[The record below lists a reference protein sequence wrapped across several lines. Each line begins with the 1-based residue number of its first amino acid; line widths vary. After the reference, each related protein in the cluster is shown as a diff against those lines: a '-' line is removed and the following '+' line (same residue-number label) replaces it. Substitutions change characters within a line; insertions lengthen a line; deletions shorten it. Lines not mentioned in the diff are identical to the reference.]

1 MKQKFIFF
9 ILNFIPKWLKVEVFK
24 EVCNINCTDEEA
36 DLANV
41 ILARY
46 EYLPNV
52 YPEYTETISM
62 TIPTLSEY
70 LNERSKVSNSHRN
83 GQ

>member
-1 MKQKFIFF
+1 MKQKFILF
-9 ILNFIPKWLKVEVFK
+9 ILSLIPKWLKIEVFK
-24 EVCNINCTDEEA
+24 EVCNVNCTYEEA

-46 EYLPNV
+46 EYLPEV
-52 YPEYTETISM
+52 YPEYTETILM

-70 LNERSKVSNSHRN
+70 LNERSKVSNSHRS